1 MLHLILHF
9 LNLKEKIATFIHF
22 NNNKTNKS

>member
-22 NNNKTNKS
+22 NNQKINES